1 MDEQRIKE
9 QLLVSNSEFRRLHD
23 EHRRHE
29 SALVEMAA
37 KPFLN
42 PDELVHE
49 KELKKLKLVLK
60 DKMALMIIAYGKS
73 L

>member
-9 QLLVSNSEFRRLHD
+9 RLLEANPEFRRLHE

-29 SALVEMAA
+29 ERLVELAA
-37 KPFLN
+37 APFLSQ
-42 PDELVHE
+42 DDLIHE

-60 DKMALMIIAYGKS
+60 DKMALMISDYGKI